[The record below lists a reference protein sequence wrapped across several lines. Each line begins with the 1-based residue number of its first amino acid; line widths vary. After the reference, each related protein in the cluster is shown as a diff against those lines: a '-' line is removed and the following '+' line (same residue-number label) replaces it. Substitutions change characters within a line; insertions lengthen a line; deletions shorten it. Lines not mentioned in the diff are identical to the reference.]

1 MNLINIGEKPEL
13 KDKVLSGELF
23 LQHDAE
29 GKLEI
34 AAPETLYHDPA
45 GKIMIWLNP
54 SREALAGAS
63 SLVESVDGY
72 IFRIAGSVGELIE
85 KIKVHDAGFDDV
97 VMELCK
103 YATKL
108 DLQDSMKENPR
119 LEEIRAAE
127 FRFYRTDGADME
139 IQFAYPLSG
148 KMEMLAVPLSMYE
161 NARAIVARNPVFKER
176 SAGFVQIDSHWLAGI
191 IQ

>member
-13 KDKVLSGELF
+13 KEKLLSGELF
-23 LQHDAE
+23 LTRDSE
-29 GKLEI
+29 GKLGIE
-34 AAPETLYHDPA
+34 ASETLYHDPA

-54 SREALAGAS
+54 SPEAIAGAA
-63 SLVESVDGY
+63 SLVESVEGY
-72 IFRIAGSVGELIE
+72 VFRIAGSVGELIE

-97 VMELCK
+97 AMELCK
-103 YATKL
+103 YAAKL
-108 DLQDSMKENPR
+108 DLQDSMKGDPR
-119 LEEIRAAE
+119 LEDISAAE

-176 SAGFVQIDSHWLAGI
+176 SAGFVQVDSRWLARI